1 MMAFKNLVGQPELR
15 KALLTELEAGSV
27 SPVTLLTGPGGSGK
41 KSWGIALARA
51 LLCPVS
57 SCRPCGVCLSCR
69 QLNGGNNPNLF
80 LIHPEGRWIKID
92 QIRRVRPRLYLASP
106 EDECRVLLISGADR
120 MTPEAGSSLLK
131 LLEEPPERLYIIL
144 TSSHPEKLL
153 STIISRCRRYVL
165 QLLSVDEITLL
176 LNSEEILSGVEVGL
190 IARLSHGLPGRARE
204 LAPDPALGERI
215 KLAMELARDLVTPAV
230 SAPDLFR
237 RASSLAEREDLL
249 FILELLYIY
258 YRDLL
263 LRLLCGPSDLHILPR
278 PSSYPRVSPASLELS
293 LEDIS
298 RAIKRI
304 AFTNAHKQLALEA
317 MIILLQRR
325 FAGA

>member
-204 LAPDPALGERI
+204 LARDPALGERI
-215 KLAMELARDLVTPAV
+215 KLAMELAGSGYPGSLRPG
-230 SAPDLFR
+230 
-237 RASSLAEREDLL
+237 SLAGILLAEKEDLL
-249 FILELLYIY
+249 FILGCSTSIIGISYSIAM
-258 YRDLL
+258 
-263 LRLLCGPSDLHILPR
+263 R
-278 PSSYPRVSPASLELS
+278 PIRFTYTSRTFQLPRVSRQP
-293 LEDIS
+293 
-298 RAIKRI
+298 RAVIGGYKSGDKDC
-304 AFTNAHKQLALEA
+304 FTNAHKQLAW
-317 MIILLQRR
+317 RR
-325 FAGA
+325 